1 MSQEQENGSKSGIGG
16 CFSSACISMQQL
28 LEATKNPIATF
39 ALLLFLYGVTLSPAM
54 SVATCIASSDECFL
68 RGSSDYCAL
77 QFGFVSSWIIILVF
91 SMEKLTLLLSGGKCT
106 LGSAHSCGKAVSSR
120 LCSVSCVVVALGIF
134 ASWSFFSRFFTDVP
148 FQVILILVMI
158 IAPCLLVARSNSFR
172 KEQGLSLE
180 VSVSLRELSGN
191 ILLFAVCPTLLLVS
205 LFLGVAGYV
214 YAATLSLCWISAAVT
229 VTLFVAY
236 ALMVHHYAK
245 VY

>member
-91 SMEKLTLLLSGGKCT
+91 SMEKLTLLLSRGKCT
-106 LGSAHSCGKAVSSR
+106 PGSVRSYGKTVSSR
-120 LCSVSCVVVALGIF
+120 LCSVSCVVVASGIF
-134 ASWSFFSRFFTDVP
+134 ASWSFFSYFFADAP

-191 ILLFAVCPTLLLVS
+191 ILLFAICATLLLMS
-205 LFLGVAGYV
+205 LLFGLIGYV
-214 YAATLSLCWISAAVT
+214 PTITLSLGWVSVSLT
-229 VTLFVAY
+229 VIMLAIY
-236 ALMVHHYAK
+236 ALMVRHYAK